1 MRRKPSS
8 DRASTLRTACR
19 PAAQRSENAAMP
31 HAAKRRQA
39 RNFRHLPLPRFAFA
53 LLAANGVLASANRTT
68 SWNGRFPCLG
78 QSPRAQRIPPKISL
92 PRMGIAAGSPSAERI
107 GCGVLAATHPL
118 SCGSGAYM
126 RWKAAIP
133 PTRQPF
139 CSEIP
144 KTAKIKKTA
153 RRKPV
158 RRFFDA
164 FSIVKATGARTLSRA
179 AQLHRE
185 SSRPP
190 TQAALRSRAGEPHA
204 PQHLRQG

>member
-1 MRRKPSS
+1 
-8 DRASTLRTACR
+8 
-19 PAAQRSENAAMP
+19 MP
-31 HAAKRRQA
+31 RAAKRRQA
-39 RNFRHLPLPRFAFA
+39 RDFRHLPLPRFAFA

-144 KTAKIKKTA
+144 EIAKIKKPPGGSPSGGFLTLFQYL
-153 RRKPV
+153 RRAAHACLSVQHSRTGKPQAV
-158 RRFFDA
+158 HTGGIALPHREAAYTKA
-164 FSIVKATGARTLSRA
+164 FAAVTLS
-179 AQLHRE
+179 
-185 SSRPP
+185 P
-190 TQAALRSRAGEPHA
+190 
-204 PQHLRQG
+204 

>member
-8 DRASTLRTACR
+8 DRASILRTACR
-19 PAAQRSENAAMP
+19 PAAGRSENAAMP
-31 HAAKRRQA
+31 RAAKRRQA

-78 QSPRAQRIPPKISL
+78 QSPRAQRIPPPKISL

-144 KTAKIKKTA
+144 KIAKIKKTA

-164 FSIVKATGARTLSRA
+164 FSMCKARGARTL
-179 AQLHRE
+179 
-185 SSRPP
+185 
-190 TQAALRSRAGEPHA
+190 SRAGEPHA

>member
-1 MRRKPSS
+1 
-8 DRASTLRTACR
+8 
-19 PAAQRSENAAMP
+19 MP
-31 HAAKRRQA
+31 RAAKRRQA

-53 LLAANGVLASANRTT
+53 LLAANGVLASASRTT

-144 KTAKIKKTA
+144 EIAKIKNRPAEARQAVFLTLFPCA
-153 RRKPV
+153 RRAAHARLSVQHSRTGKPQAV
-158 RRFFDA
+158 HTGGIALPHREAAYTKA
-164 FSIVKATGARTLSRA
+164 FAAVTLS
-179 AQLHRE
+179 
-185 SSRPP
+185 P
-190 TQAALRSRAGEPHA
+190 
-204 PQHLRQG
+204 

>member
-1 MRRKPSS
+1 
-8 DRASTLRTACR
+8 
-19 PAAQRSENAAMP
+19 MP
-31 HAAKRRQA
+31 RAAKRRQA

-78 QSPRAQRIPPKISL
+78 QSPRTQRIPPKNQPSTHGDCS
-92 PRMGIAAGSPSAERI
+92 GIPSAERI

-144 KTAKIKKTA
+144 EIAKTKNRPAETRQAVFLTLFPCA
-153 RRKPV
+153 RRAAHAHLSVQHSRTGKPQAV
-158 RRFFDA
+158 HTGG
-164 FSIVKATGARTLSRA
+164 IVLP
-179 AQLHRE
+179 HRE
-185 SSRPP
+185 
-190 TQAALRSRAGEPHA
+190 AAYTKAFAAG
-204 PQHLRQG
+204 